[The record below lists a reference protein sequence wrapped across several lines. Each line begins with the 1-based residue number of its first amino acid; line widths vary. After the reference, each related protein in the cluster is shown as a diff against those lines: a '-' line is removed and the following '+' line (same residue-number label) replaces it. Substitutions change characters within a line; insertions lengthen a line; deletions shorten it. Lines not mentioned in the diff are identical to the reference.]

1 MEYLYPISGLF
12 FYRLIFMFWLLFGE
26 GLFVFRFKKK
36 KHFVVRTLL
45 AILACFL
52 FALAFPIPTSNA
64 FYLMIMF
71 LLMFVFTYFASMF
84 LFEVEWK
91 MLLFSMISGYTIEQ
105 IAYETYFAFNNFLNL
120 NQYQNGGMYSK
131 DTINLFS
138 GPLDQFIYFACYIV
152 VYWVMFVL
160 FANRIKG
167 SQEFDS
173 NSSKSNLKFLVIG
186 IFFLSSDIVISSAV
200 SFYATIHYENIYMGI
215 ISIVIALCCLIGLF
229 FLFEM
234 FYGNNLKH
242 DMEIVKEIRKEE
254 KNQYQISKE
263 TIDLINIKCHDFRH
277 QIRKL
282 GKEQNIQESAIENVN
297 KLINIYD
304 SSIKTSNDT
313 LNVILTEK
321 SLICAKNGIKFSCIA
336 DGMILNFMTEE
347 DIYSLFGNI
356 IDNAIEAVNHLSDD
370 KKIITLRIKSIG
382 NMISISEKN
391 SYDND
396 IHLINGLP
404 RSNKNDTLHHGFGLK
419 SIKLI
424 CEKYH
429 GTMQINYDN
438 NIFNITLLFIPSN
451 LDK

>member
-1 MEYLYPISGLF
+1 
-12 FYRLIFMFWLLFGE
+12 MFWLLFGE

>member
-215 ISIVIALCCLIGLF
+215 ISIVIALC
-229 FLFEM
+229 
-234 FYGNNLKH
+234 
-242 DMEIVKEIRKEE
+242 
-254 KNQYQISKE
+254 
-263 TIDLINIKCHDFRH
+263 
-277 QIRKL
+277 
-282 GKEQNIQESAIENVN
+282 
-297 KLINIYD
+297 
-304 SSIKTSNDT
+304 
-313 LNVILTEK
+313 
-321 SLICAKNGIKFSCIA
+321 
-336 DGMILNFMTEE
+336 
-347 DIYSLFGNI
+347 
-356 IDNAIEAVNHLSDD
+356 
-370 KKIITLRIKSIG
+370 
-382 NMISISEKN
+382 
-391 SYDND
+391 
-396 IHLINGLP
+396 
-404 RSNKNDTLHHGFGLK
+404 
-419 SIKLI
+419 
-424 CEKYH
+424 
-429 GTMQINYDN
+429 
-438 NIFNITLLFIPSN
+438 
-451 LDK
+451 

>member
-1 MEYLYPISGLF
+1 MIEYLYPISGLF
-12 FYRLIFMFWLLFGE
+12 FYRLIFMGWLIFGE
-26 GLFVFRFKKK
+26 GLFVFRFQKKS
-36 KHFVVRTLL
+36 HFWLRAIL
-45 AILACFL
+45 AILACFI
-52 FALAFPIPTSNA
+52 FAFIFPIPTSNA

-84 LFEVEWK
+84 LFDVEWK
-91 MLLFSMISGYTIEQ
+91 MLLFSMISGYTIEH
-105 IAYETYFAFNNFLNL
+105 IAYETYFSLSNFLNL
-120 NQYQNGGMYSK
+120 NEYQNGGMYSK
-131 DTINLFS
+131 DTLGLFS
-138 GPLDQFIYFACYIV
+138 GPVDQLIYFSSYIII
-152 VYWVMFVL
+152 YWLMFIL

-167 SQEFDS
+167 SQEFDT

-186 IFFLSSDIVISSAV
+186 TFFLITDIVISSTV
-200 SFYATIHYENIYMGI
+200 SFYATIHYERIYIGI

-242 DMEIVKEIRKEE
+242 NIEIAKEIRKEE

-282 GKEQNIQESAIENVN
+282 GKEQNINESAIENVN

-304 SSIKTSNDT
+304 SSIKTSNNT
-313 LNVILTEK
+313 LNVILSEK
-321 SLICAKNGIKFSCIA
+321 SLVCSKKGIKFSCIA
-336 DGMILNFMTEE
+336 DGEILNFMNEE

-356 IDNAIEAVNHLSDD
+356 IDNAIEAVSNLSND
-370 KKIITLRIKSIG
+370 KKIITLRIKAIG

-391 SYDND
+391 SFDND
-396 IHLINGLP
+396 IKLVNGLP
-404 RSNKNDTLHHGFGLK
+404 KSNKNDTVHHGYGLK
-419 SIKLI
+419 SIRLI

-438 NIFNITLLFIPSN
+438 NIFNITLLFIPLKES
-451 LDK
+451 

>member
-12 FYRLIFMFWLLFGE
+12 FYRLIFMFWLLLGE

-36 KHFVVRTLL
+36 KHFIIRLILVV
-45 AILACFL
+45 LACFL

-105 IAYETYFAFNNFLNL
+105 IAYEAYFAFNNFLNL

-138 GPLDQFIYFACYIV
+138 GPLDEFIYFACYIV
-152 VYWVMFVL
+152 IYWVMFVL

-167 SQEFDS
+167 SQEFDT

-200 SFYATIHYENIYMGI
+200 SFYGTIHYENIYMGI

-242 DMEIVKEIRKEE
+242 DIEIVKEIRKEE

-356 IDNAIEAVNHLSDD
+356 IDNAIEAVNHLTDD
-370 KKIITLRIKSIG
+370 KKIITLRIKSVG

-396 IHLINGLP
+396 INLINGLP
-404 RSNKNDTLHHGFGLK
+404 QSNKNDTMHHGFGLK

-429 GTMQINYDN
+429 GTMQINYEN
-438 NIFNITLLFIPSN
+438 KIFNITLLFIPSN
-451 LDK
+451 INN